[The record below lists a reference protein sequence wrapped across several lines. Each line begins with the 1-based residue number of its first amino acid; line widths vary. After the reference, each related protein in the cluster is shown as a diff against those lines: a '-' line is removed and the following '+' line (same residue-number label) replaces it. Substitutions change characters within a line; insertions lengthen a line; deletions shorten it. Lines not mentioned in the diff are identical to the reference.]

1 MVKPLSVPYFTV
13 RPLAWSEISAQLD
26 YLEEEAGLE
35 TAERFLDQ
43 LIASFEALSLLPK
56 MGALCGFRK
65 SKTRRLRRWRVKDFE
80 NWLIF
85 YQAKRNGVEIIHVMH
100 GARDIESLLGG

>member
-1 MVKPLSVPYFTV
+1 
-13 RPLAWSEISAQLD
+13 
-26 YLEEEAGLE
+26 LE

-43 LIASFEALSLLPK
+43 LIASFKVLSLQPK

-65 SKTRRLRRWRVKDFE
+65 PRIRRLRRWRVTEFE
-80 NWLIF
+80 NWLVF

-100 GARDIESLLGG
+100 GARDIENLLGE